1 MRVHTRITSLLPMLM
16 LAGAGWRTAGMPVSG
31 ETDAIPPS
39 AGRGGTVTGKVTFT
53 GRVPRNPVMNMS
65 ADPRCA
71 ARYETMPHLQLVVV
85 NPNGT
90 LANVFVYVKTGLPDG
105 ATYPAPTSPVVL
117 EQTVCE
123 HHPRVFGIM
132 VGQPLEVRNSD
143 PLLHNIRVLAR
154 QNASFNLA
162 LPTAGTT
169 VTRTFTAPEVMLTLV
184 CDAHGWMRA
193 YAGVLPHPFFATTGT
208 DGQFTIPGLPPGTYT
223 VEAWHETF
231 GTRTATITVTEN
243 ATATVDFAYTRP

>member
-1 MRVHTRITSLLPMLM
+1 
-16 LAGAGWRTAGMPVSG
+16 
-31 ETDAIPPS
+31 
-39 AGRGGTVTGKVTFT
+39 
-53 GRVPRNPVMNMS
+53 
-65 ADPRCA
+65 
-71 ARYETMPHLQLVVV
+71 
-85 NPNGT
+85 
-90 LANVFVYVKTGLPDG
+90 
-105 ATYPAPTSPVVL
+105 
-117 EQTVCE
+117 
-123 HHPRVFGIM
+123 M